1 MLIVA
6 KTLDFIFFFLG
17 EILGLNVFGCWEIVI
32 QLNGMVMGNLL
43 KQK

>member
-6 KTLDFIFFFLG
+6 KTLDFIFFFG
-17 EILGLNVFGCWEIVI
+17 EILGLNVFGCREIVI